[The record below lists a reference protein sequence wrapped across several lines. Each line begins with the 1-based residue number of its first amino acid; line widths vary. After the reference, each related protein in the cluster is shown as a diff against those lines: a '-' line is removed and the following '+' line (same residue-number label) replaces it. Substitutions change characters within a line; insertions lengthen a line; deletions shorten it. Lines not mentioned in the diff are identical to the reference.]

1 MNEDAKTIYVVMAR
15 DLDYRWNN
23 IAVFDSLEETEALI
37 AKLNLRRDSMKYSFE
52 TWQLGEIL
60 KEYKP

>member
-15 DLDYRWNN
+15 DLDYRGNN

-60 KEYKP
+60 KEYEP